1 MNKKKNVFFKTL
13 IMALTLLVVLG
24 ACELGY
30 SGGDVVD
37 AKVPVITTQPASV
50 GVDVSG
56 TATLTVEASL
66 NDARGTLKYQW
77 YQFLTYRAYEDQAG
91 ILMQGATNATFNIP
105 TDKDGEFN
113 FYVVVSN
120 EDSKASG
127 LKIASV
133 KSNPVT
139 VTVNS
144 SSNARYPIITVQ
156 PSVDDAN
163 LTWSNTIVLPMMRV
177 EAAVTPPEFS
187 DEIRYQWY
195 VASSLTNTSGT
206 PIKGATTASLLP
218 PIAIQGQEAEE
229 GWVDGPGDY
238 YYFVI
243 VTNYYFNVPGR
254 RESFVASAPVHL
266 TIGTNLNADV
276 PVIKKQPANAIYFN
290 GDTVSPLTVEVDTP
304 EDGGVLSYQWY
315 SNATSSN
322 EDGAVIT
329 GAITKTL
336 NLNLAT
342 NTVKQYYYYA
352 VVTNTNSYVQNPTS
366 SIASSVAEITV
377 TTPST
382 KTGNA
387 TFEVLFG
394 GNNQYQY
401 VRGFGGMDVQW
412 GNFPQYN
419 HPALKPPNNT
429 ADDYETMFNP
439 DILGYNMVRV
449 MVLPGNTDINKTLS
463 DLINNNIY
471 TSMDRSRFYENVKTV
486 NRYGGYVL
494 ASPWSPPAAWKTNNS
509 VNGGGDLRESDYQ
522 NFANY
527 LKAFAQNML
536 NNGAPVY
543 AVSISNE
550 PNYAAGYDGCEWT
563 SDQMRNFFRQVGH
576 FTDGVA
582 GYGGG
587 KIIPTVKTMNGESAN
602 TTTINASAMG
612 TAAAKR
618 NIDLLGRH
626 NYGSRNDN
634 GAGTGAVATQN
645 WIYHATDPRE
655 IWMTEHNI
663 NSNSAIT
670 YPNDHTW
677 NYVWLFMN
685 DVDMTI
691 RINHEAAF
699 IWWSAKR
706 FYSMIGDGT
715 YGCRDSEILPR
726 GWGLAH
732 YSKFAKESYRVG
744 VSYSGTTLAG
754 EALSEFDRD
763 NNKTGNM
770 NGNHYADFTSQTVK
784 VSAFMKLK
792 NGEVY
797 NVNWKGKEVDISDV
811 TEITMVMFT
820 PTESSATAP
829 GGYDMGTVKL
839 QMPNG
844 FKISSA
850 VAMRSDPT
858 IFDRGGTE
866 RGTPVWETVEIS
878 SDRNSAFVTLPV
890 STILSVRFTQ

>member
-1 MNKKKNVFFKTL
+1 MNKKKNAFFKTL
-13 IMALTLLVVLG
+13 IMALTFLVVLG

-30 SGGDVVD
+30 SGADVVN
-37 AKVPVITTQPASV
+37 AVAPTITEQPQSM

-56 TATLTVEASL
+56 EATLSVTASL
-66 NDARGTLKYQW
+66 SGRGTLKYQW
-77 YQFLTYRAYEDQAG
+77 YQFLSYRAYEDQAG
-91 ILMQGATNATFNIP
+91 ILMEGATNATFNIP
-105 TDKDGEFN
+105 TAKDGEFN

-120 EDSKASG
+120 EDSKATG

-133 KSNPVT
+133 KSDPVS

-144 SSNARYPIITVQ
+144 PDNARYPIITKQ
-156 PSVDDAN
+156 PTVDDAN
-163 LTWSNTIVLPMMRV
+163 LTWSNRIVLPMMKV
-177 EAAVTPPEFS
+177 EAEVKPAIYS

-206 PIKGATTASLLP
+206 PIKGAVTSTLLP

-229 GWVDGPGDY
+229 GWIDGPGEY

-243 VTNYYFNVPGR
+243 VTNYYFAVPGR
-254 RESFVASAPVHL
+254 RESFVASAPVLL

-276 PVIKKQPANAIYFN
+276 PVIAKQPDNAIYFN
-290 GDTVSPLTVEVDTP
+290 GDTVKALTVEADDP

-315 SNATSSN
+315 SNSKSSN
-322 EDGAVIT
+322 TDGAAIQ
-329 GAITKTL
+329 GATAKTLTL
-336 NLNLAT
+336 NLSTAT
-342 NTVKQYYYYA
+342 VNKFYYYA

-366 SIASSVAEITV
+366 SIASRVAEISIM
-377 TTPST
+377 TPSA
-382 KTGNA
+382 KVENA

-394 GNNQYQY
+394 GENQYQY

-412 GNFPQYN
+412 GNFPTYN
-419 HPALKPPNNT
+419 HPSIQAPWNIS
-429 ADDYETMFNP
+429 DDYENMFNP
-439 DILGYNMVRV
+439 EILGYNMLRV
-449 MVLPGNTDINKTLS
+449 MILPTNTDINKTLS

-471 TSMDRSRFYENVKTV
+471 TTQDRTRFYENVKTV

-509 VNGGGDLRESDYQ
+509 INGGGDLRESDYQ
-522 NFANY
+522 NFGNY

-550 PNYAAGYDGCEWT
+550 PNYTAGYDGCEWT
-563 SDQMRNFFRQVGH
+563 SDQMRNFFRTVGH

-618 NIDLLGRH
+618 NIDLLARH

-634 GAGTGAVATQN
+634 GAGTGTVTNQN
-645 WIYHATDPRE
+645 WIYHSTDPRE
-655 IWMTEHNI
+655 IWMTEHNL
-663 NSNSAIT
+663 NSNSGIT

-677 NYVWLFMN
+677 NYVWLFLN

-699 IWWSAKR
+699 IWWSSKR

-715 YGCRDSEILPR
+715 YGCKDGEILPR
-726 GWGLAH
+726 GWALAH

-744 VSYSGTTLAG
+744 VGYSGTTRGGDDLV
-754 EALSEFDRD
+754 EYDRTT
-763 NNKTGNM
+763 KTGNV
-770 NGNHYADFTSQTVK
+770 NGNHYEDFTSQTVK

-792 NGEVY
+792 NGEAY
-797 NVNWKGKEVDISDV
+797 NVNWRNKEVPIADI

-820 PTESSATAP
+820 PTESSANAP

-839 QMPNG
+839 QMPAG
-844 FKISSA
+844 FRISSA
-850 VAMRSDPT
+850 TAMRSDPT
-858 IFDRGGTE
+858 IFHRGTTE
-866 RGTPVWETVEIS
+866 RGTPEWETVEIS
-878 SDRNSAFVTLPV
+878 ADRNSAYVTLPV
-890 STILSVRFTQ
+890 STILSVRLTQ